1 MRRLKSFEA
10 ARRCAGAWTRR
21 PGRVVPIEVRRVV
34 GSVDEVKRAALTPRF
49 LPRRAG
55 SQAPRYRSV
64 LGAMRAGQAL
74 PAIEVY
80 ALGEEYYVAD
90 GHHRVAAARALGQL
104 YLDALVHEFVLPVC
118 SADRA
123 TRAYATHHVAKCD
136 TGARLPADDV
146 RSSGQAWIAYV
157 TDGKPC
163 QEFLDRVTTVRELLT
178 SRGRTLAQGALAWI
192 WGRSRSVRV
201 RRYSRVKT
209 RSDVPAGVAQCSD
222 SCQ

>member
-10 ARRCAGAWTRR
+10 ARRCAGAWNRR

-49 LPRRAG
+49 LPRWG
-55 SQAPRYRSV
+55 GTQAPRYRSV
-64 LGAMRAGQAL
+64 LAAMQAGQAL

-80 ALGEEYYVAD
+80 ALGEEYYVVD

-118 SADRA
+118 NADRT
-123 TRAYATHHVAKCD
+123 TRPCATHQVATFD
-136 TGARLPADDV
+136 AGSRRPADDV
-146 RSSGQAWIAYV
+146 RSSGQAWIAYF
-157 TDGKPC
+157 TDGTPR
-163 QEFLDRVTTVRELLT
+163 QQFLDRLATVRAFLT
-178 SRGRTLAQGALAWI
+178 SQGHTLARGPLAWI

-201 RRYSRVKT
+201 RRYPCVKT
-209 RSDVPAGVAQCSD
+209 RSEWGALLRC
-222 SCQ
+222 